1 MKLISVSPRLSGHGT
16 ESFLGQLNL
25 CQGLQMRCAERL
37 ARCLILQCQIS
48 APHLRK
54 MQTKGVSANA
64 IESAWVFEVETQQM
78 HLSNWE
84 LLLGTVL
91 PVREKATNLA

>member
-1 MKLISVSPRLSGHGT
+1 
-16 ESFLGQLNL
+16 
-25 CQGLQMRCAERL
+25 
-37 ARCLILQCQIS
+37 
-48 APHLRK
+48 